1 MRTELLFESCPF
13 LTSANVTLSRLGF
26 ADGDALW
33 EIMQDEELYRYEYEA
48 PAKERVQAEYKI
60 QDANAQ
66 FAAKRT
72 VTLGVYA
79 NTDLAHLIG
88 WIEIGGADEGMNMVQ
103 LRFLF
108 GRRCVGTEYPAEALG
123 ALCRYLFEMARVNR
137 VQSVCLDADIDKQR
151 ILEKSGFQR
160 EGVLRECH
168 RWERQSV
175 VNLAYYAMLL
185 SDYNFL
191 KNTRTVLAGAETT
204 SQQQT
209 TQTEE

>member
-88 WIEIGGADEGMNMVQ
+88 WIEIGGVDAAVWARNIRQ
-103 LRFLF
+103 KPWARCAATCLRWH
-108 GRRCVGTEYPAEALG
+108 A
-123 ALCRYLFEMARVNR
+123 
-137 VQSVCLDADIDKQR
+137 
-151 ILEKSGFQR
+151 
-160 EGVLRECH
+160 
-168 RWERQSV
+168 
-175 VNLAYYAMLL
+175 
-185 SDYNFL
+185 
-191 KNTRTVLAGAETT
+191 
-204 SQQQT
+204 
-209 TQTEE
+209 

>member
-88 WIEIGGADEGMNMVQ
+88 WIEIGGADESMNMVQ

-108 GRRCVGTEYPAEALG
+108 LAAGGMYAAAVWARNIRQKLWARCAATCL
-123 ALCRYLFEMARVNR
+123 RWHARTAC
-137 VQSVCLDADIDKQR
+137 SPFA
-151 ILEKSGFQR
+151 
-160 EGVLRECH
+160 
-168 RWERQSV
+168 
-175 VNLAYYAMLL
+175 
-185 SDYNFL
+185 
-191 KNTRTVLAGAETT
+191 
-204 SQQQT
+204 
-209 TQTEE
+209 

>member
-1 MRTELLFESCPF
+1 MRTELLFESCQF

-88 WIEIGGADEGMNMVQ
+88 WIEIGGVDEGMNMVQ

-108 GRRCVGTEYPAEALG
+108 GRRCVGTEYPAEAMG

-137 VQSVCLDADIDKQR
+137 VQSVCLDADIDKPVSYTH
-151 ILEKSGFQR
+151 LLGCFPFDNETY
-160 EGVLRECH
+160 LT
-168 RWERQSV
+168 
-175 VNLAYYAMLL
+175 L
-185 SDYNFL
+185 SDS
-191 KNTRTVLAGAETT
+191 RTSIIRHSEFDRV
-204 SQQQT
+204 Q
-209 TQTEE
+209 